1 MESSWNQ
8 GTLATDRLAGNG
20 RSAVTVLRVQ
30 GEHDLATAPSV
41 RAALAEAGDGEALIV
56 DLRDCTFVDS
66 SIIAALLHARQER
79 TAFAVVLPAD
89 PASAVRPGVH
99 HRRPERAPAVQR
111 DARRRAATGRRAAR
125 LTAALY
131 ARPAG

>member
-89 PASAVRPGVH
+89 PASAVV
-99 HRRPERAPAVQR
+99 RAFTIAGLSTHLPCSATLD
-111 DARRRAATGRRAAR
+111 DARR
-125 LTAALY
+125 LVDEP
-131 ARPAG
+131 PA